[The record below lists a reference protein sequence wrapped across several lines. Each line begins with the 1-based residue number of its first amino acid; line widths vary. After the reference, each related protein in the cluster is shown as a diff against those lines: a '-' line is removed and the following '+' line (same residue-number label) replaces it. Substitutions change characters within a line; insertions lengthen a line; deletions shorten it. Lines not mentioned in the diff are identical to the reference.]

1 MQNIIISAMLFL
13 TISCLSQSKTL
24 LDTIME
30 NHITEFRKTVGTS
43 SPIFITFDYDF
54 AKNLKLS
61 PTDYYL
67 TPYINPQKL
76 KSDKNYLVKF
86 IVSTDNNKLTLNA
99 INFRLKK
106 INNKELEYIN
116 MGGDKY
122 DLTTGLLE
130 KSSQ

>member
-1 MQNIIISAMLFL
+1 MKNIILIAVSLLSF
-13 TISCLSQSKTL
+13 TCFSQSKTL

-54 AKNLKLS
+54 EKNLKMS

-67 TPYINPQKL
+67 TPYINPRKL

-86 IVSTDNNKLTLNA
+86 IVSTEKNKLTLNA

-106 INNKELEYIN
+106 ISNKKLEYIN
-116 MGGDKY
+116 MGGEKY

-130 KSSQ
+130 ESNP